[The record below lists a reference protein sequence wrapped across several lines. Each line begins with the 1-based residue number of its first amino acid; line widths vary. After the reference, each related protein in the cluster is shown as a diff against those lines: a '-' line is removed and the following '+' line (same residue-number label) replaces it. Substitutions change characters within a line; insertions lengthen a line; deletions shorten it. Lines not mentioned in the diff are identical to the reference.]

1 MYICKTNR
9 LVGLFW
15 CFNMSNKKKEV
26 MRVATYLFSELGFEN
41 TSMAKICK
49 DSGVSKGLVYHHFAS
64 KKELL
69 RAIFADT
76 TKRMVE
82 MSDGSEVY
90 PNPKV
95 QLTTLI
101 KELFQQL
108 RTDKLFFQLNL
119 NIMIQPST
127 KIILKDL
134 IQERTAHLL
143 TSVKTIFKAIDDENH
158 ELLSY
163 VFIAEVDGVALD
175 YLTVFENYPL
185 DKLEKHLI
193 HKYEK

>member
-1 MYICKTNR
+1 
-9 LVGLFW
+9 
-15 CFNMSNKKKEV
+15 MSDKKKEV

-41 TSMAKICK
+41 TSMVKICE
-49 DSGVSKGLVYHHFAS
+49 DAGVSKGLVYHHFKS

-69 RAIFADT
+69 RAIFSDT
-76 TKRMVE
+76 TNRMIE
-82 MSDGSEVY
+82 MSDAPEVVS
-90 PNPKV
+90 NPRG

-101 KELFQQL
+101 KKLFQQL

-127 KIILKDL
+127 KIILRDL
-134 IQERTAHLL
+134 IQERAVHLL
-143 TSVKTIFKAIDDENH
+143 TSVKAILRAIDNENH

-163 VFIAEVDGVALD
+163 VFIAEIDGIALD

-185 DKLEKHLI
+185 DKLENHLI
-193 HKYEK
+193 EKYGK